1 MDKRKRML
9 FSRLTKSYGQR
20 TMTMSFYSL
29 RKEDAR
35 MRSASTMTS
44 GRPERTNV
52 MGGHVSFRAEGLD
65 PNIDLYLHTPE
76 EINSILKPADEKA
89 FIKSEEELKLDCAKK
104 QKKGSFANSPSLKI
118 LLMCSLIVLLSLS
131 RFC

>member
-1 MDKRKRML
+1 M
-9 FSRLTKSYGQR
+9 
-20 TMTMSFYSL
+20 
-29 RKEDAR
+29 A
-35 MRSASTMTS
+35 
-44 GRPERTNV
+44 
-52 MGGHVSFRAEGLD
+52 SFRAEGLD
-65 PNIDLYLHTPE
+65 TNIDLYLHTPE

>member
-1 MDKRKRML
+1 MVVLQFTGLCGEIVLPFDKLIQTTRKKKKNSVKVDETTSVQL
-9 FSRLTKSYGQR
+9 AR
-20 TMTMSFYSL
+20 TPYM
-29 RKEDAR
+29 A
-35 MRSASTMTS
+35 
-44 GRPERTNV
+44 
-52 MGGHVSFRAEGLD
+52 SFRAEGLD
-65 PNIDLYLHTPE
+65 TNIDLYLHTPE